1 MWGRSFTV
9 AMRMHTMVGRLQNS
23 GGTRGRTGGGI
34 SELREMGS
42 LEWVGIE
49 GRERVLMEEVVRAR
63 GEGPVNRAT
72 D

>member
-1 MWGRSFTV
+1 MKAEAVLFLDARPRREGP
-9 AMRMHTMVGRLQNS
+9 
-23 GGTRGRTGGGI
+23 RGRTGGGI